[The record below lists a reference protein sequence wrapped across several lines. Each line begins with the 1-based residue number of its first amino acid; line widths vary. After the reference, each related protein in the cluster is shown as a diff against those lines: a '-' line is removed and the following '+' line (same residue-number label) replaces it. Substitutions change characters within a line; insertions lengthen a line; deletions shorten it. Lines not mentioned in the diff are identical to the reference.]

1 MSLLNFKLYSVHS
14 KIGCKLGGK
23 LLMAKNKNNKSNSN
37 RPNSNKKKKCAYC
50 GKIVESY
57 SYEQYCSSCAEEVWD
72 RGFSSTTQH
81 AEEIYEQDLKD
92 IEEINKKINK
102 TKISY
107 NVVRDLIEW
116 KSGTFR
122 CSKCNKLRLK
132 WIHFPSSPIKDEE
145 LRLLL
150 KTPCPKCNVVGFLK
164 FA

>member
-1 MSLLNFKLYSVHS
+1 ME
-14 KIGCKLGGK
+14 
-23 LLMAKNKNNKSNSN
+23 KNKINNN
-37 RPNSNKKKKCAYC
+37 RSSSNKNEKCAKC
-50 GKIVESY
+50 GIIVKSY

-81 AEEIYEQDLKD
+81 VEEIYEEELKD
-92 IEEINKKINK
+92 IKEINKKINK

-107 NVVRDLIEW
+107 NVLRNLIEY

-132 WIHFPSSPIKDEE
+132 WIHFPSSPVKDEE

-150 KTPCPKCNVVGFLK
+150 KAPCPKCNVAGFLI
-164 FA
+164 FS

>member
-1 MSLLNFKLYSVHS
+1 
-14 KIGCKLGGK
+14 
-23 LLMAKNKNNKSNSN
+23 MAKKKNIKSNSN
-37 RPNSNKKKKCAYC
+37 RPNTNKNKKCAYC
-50 GKIVESY
+50 GKIVEAY

-81 AEEIYEQDLKD
+81 VEEIYEEELKD
-92 IEEINKKINK
+92 IKEINKKINK

-107 NVVRDLIEW
+107 NVLRNLIEY

-132 WIHFPSSPIKDEE
+132 WIHFPSSPVKDEE

-150 KTPCPKCNVVGFLK
+150 KAPCPKCNVAGFLI
-164 FA
+164 FS